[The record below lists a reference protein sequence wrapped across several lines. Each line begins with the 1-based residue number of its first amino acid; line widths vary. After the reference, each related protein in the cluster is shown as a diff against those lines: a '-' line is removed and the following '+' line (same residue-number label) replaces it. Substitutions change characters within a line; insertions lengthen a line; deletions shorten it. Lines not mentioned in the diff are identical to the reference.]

1 MDRHVRLRFWVE
13 LGFGIASGLLFVLTL
28 ATRDWI
34 EVVFGVGPDN
44 GNGALEWV
52 IVTCLVLLTLFF
64 TALARLEHRRPRP
77 AGATA
82 SGGGV

>member
-52 IVTCLVLLTLFF
+52 IVTCLALFTLVF
-64 TALARLEHRRPRP
+64 TALARRERRRPILG
-77 AGATA
+77 AGTA